1 MAPEDDRGT
10 ELNSIQERKAEPP
23 MQVTET
29 NAEGLKRAFKVQLDA
44 REIDD
49 KMTGRLEELGK
60 NVKVPGFRPGK
71 VPIQILKQRFGKS
84 VLGEVLESAVT
95 DSSNQALT
103 ERGLRPA
110 MQPKIEITS
119 FDEGKDLE
127 YTIDLELL
135 PDFEPMDFSQIELS
149 RTVIEIDE
157 KAVEESVADLAKSHK
172 KTKPLEVARK
182 ARSGDVLVIDFAGT
196 VDGEAH
202 PGMAGEDHH
211 LEIGSSSF
219 IAGFEE
225 QLTGVEIGDTPE
237 VKVTFPEEYGNER
250 LAGQDA
256 VFKVTVKNMLESVP
270 MAIDDELAT
279 TLGETDLAALKERIR
294 ERIAAE
300 YKEFGRSRV
309 KRQLLDLLA
318 EGHDFPVPESMI
330 DAEFDAIWKQ
340 IEQDKEAG
348 KLDSEDAEKDADE
361 LKSDYRDIAERRVRL
376 GLLISEVGRI
386 NTIEVTEEEAN
397 MALYREAQQYPGKER
412 QVFEFYQKSPE
423 AMANLRAPIF
433 EDKVVDF
440 IIDLAQV
447 TERSLTADQLREE
460 MEAEAASGSESEKPA
475 KKKAAKKKAAK
486 KTAAKAGKEAK
497 PKKTP
502 AKKTAGESS

>member
-1 MAPEDDRGT
+1 
-10 ELNSIQERKAEPP
+10 

-84 VLGEVLESAVT
+84 VLGEVLERAVT

-135 PDFEPMDFSQIELS
+135 PDFEPMDFSEIELS
-149 RTVIEIDE
+149 RAVIEIDE
-157 KAVEESVADLAKSHK
+157 KAVGETIADLAKAHK
-172 KTKPLEVARK
+172 KTKPLEVPRK

-196 VDGEAH
+196 VNGEAQ

-211 LEIGSSSF
+211 LELGSSSF

-250 LAGQDA
+250 LAGQEA

-300 YKEFGRSRV
+300 YKDFARSRV
-309 KRQLLDLLA
+309 KRQLLDQLA
-318 EGHDFPVPESMI
+318 EGHDFPVPEGMVG
-330 DAEFDAIWKQ
+330 AEFDAIWKQ
-340 IEQDKEAG
+340 VEQDKEAG
-348 KLDSEDAEKDADE
+348 KLDSEDAEKDEDE
-361 LKSDYRDIAERRVRL
+361 LKSDYRIIAERRVRL

-412 QVFEFYQKSPE
+412 QVFEHYQNSPE

-440 IIDLAQV
+440 IIDLAKV

-460 MEAEAASGSESEKPA
+460 MDAEAAGEAESEKPA
-475 KKKAAKKKAAK
+475 EKKAVKKKAAKKK
-486 KTAAKAGKEAK
+486 TAKAGEEAK

-502 AKKTAGESS
+502 AKKTTGESS

>member
-1 MAPEDDRGT
+1 
-10 ELNSIQERKAEPP
+10 

-149 RTVIEIDE
+149 RVVIEIDE
-157 KAVEESVADLAKSHK
+157 NAVEESVADLAKTHK

-182 ARSGDVLVIDFAGT
+182 AQSGDVLVIDFAGT
-196 VDGEAH
+196 VGGEAH

-211 LEIGSSSF
+211 LELGSSSF

-270 MAIDDELAT
+270 MAIADELAT
-279 TLGETDLAALKERIR
+279 TLGETDLASLKERIR
-294 ERIAAE
+294 ERIASE

-309 KRQLLDLLA
+309 KRQLLDRLA

-348 KLDSEDAEKDADE
+348 KLDSEDSEKDEDE

-386 NTIEVTEEEAN
+386 NTIEVTEEETN

-412 QVFEFYQKSPE
+412 QVFEFYQNSAE

-440 IIDLAQV
+440 IIDLANV
-447 TERSLTADQLREE
+447 TERSLTADDLRKE
-460 MEAEAASGSESEKPA
+460 MEAEAAGASESEKPT

-486 KTAAKAGKEAK
+486 KTTAKAGKEAK

-502 AKKTAGESS
+502 AKKTAGENS

>member
-1 MAPEDDRGT
+1 
-10 ELNSIQERKAEPP
+10 

-84 VLGEVLESAVT
+84 VLGEVLERAVT

-110 MQPKIEITS
+110 MQPKIAITS

-149 RTVIEIDE
+149 RAVIDIDE
-157 KAVEESVADLAKSHK
+157 KAVEETIADLAKAHK
-172 KTKPLEVARK
+172 KTKPLEVPRK

-196 VDGEAH
+196 VDGEAY

-211 LEIGSSSF
+211 LELGSSSF

-237 VKVTFPEEYGNER
+237 VKVTFPEEYVNER

-256 VFKVTVKNMLESVP
+256 VFKVTIKNMLESVP

-294 ERIAAE
+294 ERITAE
-300 YKEFGRSRV
+300 YKGFARSRV
-309 KRQLLDLLA
+309 KRQLLDRLA
-318 EGHDFPVPESMI
+318 EGHDFPVPEGMV

-348 KLDSEDAEKDADE
+348 KLDSEDAGKDEDE
-361 LKSDYRDIAERRVRL
+361 LRSDYRIIAERRVRL

-412 QVFEFYQKSPE
+412 QVFEHYQNSPE

-440 IIDLAQV
+440 IIDLAKV

-460 MEAEAASGSESEKPA
+460 MEADATDGVESEKPAKKSEKPA
-475 KKKAAKKKAAK
+475 KKKAAKT
-486 KTAAKAGKEAK
+486 KTAKAGEEAK

-502 AKKTAGESS
+502 AKKTTGESS

>member
-1 MAPEDDRGT
+1 
-10 ELNSIQERKAEPP
+10 

-44 REIDD
+44 REIDN

-84 VLGEVLESAVT
+84 VLGEVLERAVS

-149 RTVIEIDE
+149 RAVIEIDE
-157 KAVEESVADLAKSHK
+157 KAVEESITDLAKANK
-172 KTKPLEVARK
+172 KTKPLEVPRK

-211 LEIGSSSF
+211 LELGSSSF
-219 IAGFEE
+219 IAGFED

-237 VKVTFPEEYGNER
+237 VKVTFP
-250 LAGQDA
+250 Q
-256 VFKVTVKNMLESVP
+256 
-270 MAIDDELAT
+270 
-279 TLGETDLAALKERIR
+279 RIR
-294 ERIAAE
+294 QRSP
-300 YKEFGRSRV
+300 GRPGRGFQGYRQEHARV
-309 KRQLLDLLA
+309 GSHGDRRRA
-318 EGHDFPVPESMI
+318 RHD
-330 DAEFDAIWKQ
+330 
-340 IEQDKEAG
+340 AG
-348 KLDSEDAEKDADE
+348 
-361 LKSDYRDIAERRVRL
+361 
-376 GLLISEVGRI
+376 
-386 NTIEVTEEEAN
+386 
-397 MALYREAQQYPGKER
+397 
-412 QVFEFYQKSPE
+412 
-423 AMANLRAPIF
+423 
-433 EDKVVDF
+433 
-440 IIDLAQV
+440 
-447 TERSLTADQLREE
+447 
-460 MEAEAASGSESEKPA
+460 
-475 KKKAAKKKAAK
+475 
-486 KTAAKAGKEAK
+486 
-497 PKKTP
+497 
-502 AKKTAGESS
+502 

>member
-1 MAPEDDRGT
+1 MAPDYDRRT
-10 ELNSIQERKAEPP
+10 EFNSKHERKAEPP

-84 VLGEVLESAVT
+84 VLGEVLERAVT

-135 PDFEPMDFSQIELS
+135 PDFEPMDFAQIELS
-149 RTVIEIDE
+149 RAVIEIDE
-157 KAVEESVADLAKSHK
+157 NAVEDTIADLAKSHK
-172 KTKPLEVARK
+172 KTKPLEVPRQ

-211 LEIGSSSF
+211 LELGSSSF

-250 LAGQDA
+250 LAGQEA
-256 VFKVTVKNMLESVP
+256 VFKVTVKNMLESAP

-300 YKEFGRSRV
+300 YKDFARSRV
-309 KRQLLDLLA
+309 KRELLDRLA
-318 EGHDFPVPESMI
+318 EGHDFPVPEGMV

-340 IEQDKEAG
+340 IDQDREAG
-348 KLDSEDAEKDADE
+348 KLDSEDAGKDEDE
-361 LKSDYRDIAERRVRL
+361 LKSDYRVIAERRVRL

-412 QVFEFYQKSPE
+412 QVFEHYQNSPE

-440 IIDLAQV
+440 IIDLAKV
-447 TERSLTADQLREE
+447 TERSLTPDQLREE
-460 MEAEAASGSESEKPA
+460 MEAETAGEAESEKPA
-475 KKKAAKKKAAK
+475 KKKAVKKKAAK
-486 KTAAKAGKEAK
+486 KKTADAGEEAK
-497 PKKTP
+497 PNKTP
-502 AKKTAGESS
+502 AKKTTGESS